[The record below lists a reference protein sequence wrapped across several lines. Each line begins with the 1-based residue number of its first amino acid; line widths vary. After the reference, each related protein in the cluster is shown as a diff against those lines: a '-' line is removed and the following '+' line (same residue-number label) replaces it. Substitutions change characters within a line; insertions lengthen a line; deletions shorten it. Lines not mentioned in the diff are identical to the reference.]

1 MSVIDL
7 MPHTLRYCIVSDG
20 YEDERG
26 DWQPGTESWSSPM
39 TCHAI
44 PSGAANEI
52 AFPDGT
58 TGTYSYTVG
67 RLAPDCREFS
77 IGEKV
82 RLSVC
87 GIEREFQVKGF
98 HRYQLQSKLWV

>member
-1 MSVIDL
+1 MSIIDL
-7 MPHTLRYCIVSDG
+7 IPHKLSYLKVSDS
-20 YEDERG
+20 YKDENG
-26 DWQPGTESWSSPM
+26 DWHEGTKEWSEPIK
-39 TCHAI
+39 CHAV

-58 TGTYSYTVG
+58 VSTYSYTVG
-67 RLAPDCREFS
+67 RLDPDCREFS

-87 GIEREFQVKGF
+87 GVEREFQVKGF
-98 HRYQLQSKLWV
+98 HRYQLQSKLWL